1 VAVSVTKEKYQ
12 KEVVPHLMETF
23 GYRNVMQVPKVEKI
37 VINMGVGDATQN
49 SRYLDLAVEE
59 LALISGQ
66 KPVVTRAKKSISN
79 FKLRRG
85 APIGCKVT
93 LRKDL
98 MYEFMDRFMNVAVA
112 RIRDFRGFPD
122 SALDGRGNCTIGI
135 EEQLIFPEVSY
146 DRVERVRGMNI
157 TFVTTASTD
166 EEAKALLEAL
176 GLPFRK

>member
-1 VAVSVTKEKYQ
+1 MSITKEKYQ
-12 KEVVPHLMETF
+12 KEVIPSLVETF

-37 VINMGVGDATQN
+37 VINVGVGDATQN
-49 SRYLDLAVEE
+49 SRYLDLAIEE
-59 LALISGQ
+59 LALITGQ
-66 KPVVTRAKKSISN
+66 KPLVTRAKKSISN

-93 LRKDL
+93 LRKNT
-98 MYEFMDRFMNVAVA
+98 MYEFMDRFLNIAVA
-112 RIRDFRGFPD
+112 RIRDFRGFRIV
-122 SALDGRGNCTIGI
+122 LLMGGNCTIGI
-135 EEQLIFPEVSY
+135 EEQLIFPEISY
-146 DRVERVRGMNI
+146 DRVEQVRGMNI